1 MQLDT
6 KIGLLNRVGKSL
18 EKRLRH
24 LGIETAQDLLF
35 YFPFR
40 YEDFSQVKKIKDL
53 RDGDEVSVRGKIEL
67 IASKRSFRARKIIT
81 EAVVVDDTER
91 LKVIWFGQPFI
102 SKVLKPGDEVFLS
115 GKVTTDMFGAR
126 MTSPSYERARP
137 LSRSP
142 LRGERTDTTH
152 TARIVPMYSLTEGIT
167 NKQMRFLMSQVI
179 GLKDQVKEWLP
190 DDIRDSADVMGL
202 SEAIKAI
209 HFPDSDDELKHAER
223 RLKFDELYILQLRG
237 EMIRQSLK
245 KISAPNIEFK
255 EREIQEFVKGLPFA
269 LTKKQKISAWEILR
283 DMGKSE
289 PMNRLLE
296 GDVGSGKTVVAA
308 MAMYNAALNGFQAV
322 IMAPT
327 EILASQHFES
337 LCGLFAGLDLKIG
350 LVTRSMRVVS
360 GDKRDKEIK
369 DNISYLPS
377 PISKG
382 KIVEY
387 IQNGEVKIIV
397 GTHVLLTEDITF
409 KRPGLVIVD
418 EQHRFG
424 VEQRKV
430 LKEKM
435 RTSEPDLSLALSS
448 AEAREITPHFLSMT
462 ATPIPRSFALTVY
475 GDLDLSIIDE
485 MPVGRK
491 LVKTRLVEPR
501 NREKA
506 YQFIREQVKQG
517 RQAFV
522 ICPLIENNQDTR
534 NKQYQISNIQYL
546 SNDQKSVLSE
556 YEKLSKQV
564 FPDLKIG
571 FVHGKLK
578 SAEKAKTME
587 QFNNGTID
595 ILVST
600 SVVEVGVNIPNAS
613 VMMIEGAER
622 FGLAQLHQFRGRVGR
637 AEHQSYC
644 FLFTD
649 NNSEKV
655 MARLKYFEK
664 ENSGFKVAEY
674 DLDARGPGEVY
685 GTAQSGMMNFKIATL
700 QDKEII
706 KLAREL
712 SRGIDFLKHL
722 GLREKV
728 REWEESV
735 HLE

>member
-18 EKRLRH
+18 EKRLKH

-53 RDGDEVSVRGKIEL
+53 QEGDEVSVRGKIEL

-81 EAVVVDDTER
+81 EAVVADDTER
-91 LKVIWFGQPFI
+91 LKVVWFGQPFI

-126 MTSPSYERARP
+126 MTSPSYEKVNQRP
-137 LSRSP
+137 HPNP
-142 LRGERTDTTH
+142 LLQGEGTSTTH

-167 NKQMRFLMSQVI
+167 NKQMRFLMSQVVD
-179 GLKDQVKEWLP
+179 LAKNVKEWLP
-190 DDIRDSADVMGL
+190 NEIRDRADVMGL

-209 HFPDSDDELKHAER
+209 HFPESDDELKHAER

-245 KISAPNIEFK
+245 KINAPKMEFK
-255 EREIQEFVKGLPFA
+255 EKAIQEFVKGLPFA
-269 LTKKQKISAWEILR
+269 LTKKQKISAWEILQ
-283 DMGKSE
+283 DMGKGE

-308 MAMYNAALNGFQAV
+308 MAMYNAALNGYQAV

-327 EILASQHFES
+327 EVLALQHYQSLTKLFESVGLSVALLSRSYAQASQKSIKS
-337 LCGLFAGLDLKIG
+337 LKSIKSVKNELIEKIN
-350 LVTRSMRVVS
+350 S
-360 GDKRDKEIK
+360 
-369 DNISYLPS
+369 
-377 PISKG
+377 
-382 KIVEY
+382 
-387 IQNGEVKIIV
+387 GEVKVIV
-397 GTHVLLTEDITF
+397 GTHALLGEDVEF
-409 KRPGLVIVD
+409 ENLGLVIVD

-424 VEQRKV
+424 VGQRKI
-430 LKEKM
+430 LKEKT
-435 RTSEPDLSLALSS
+435 RTSEPDFSLALPF
-448 AEAREITPHFLSMT
+448 AKGRENTPHFLSMT

-517 RQAFV
+517 RQCFV
-522 ICPLIENNQDTR
+522 ICPLIKANDE
-534 NKQYQISNIQYL
+534 KFPISNFQFPI
-546 SNDQKSVLSE
+546 NEKKTVLSE
-556 YEKLSKQV
+556 YEKLSKQI

-578 SAEKAKTME
+578 AIEKQKTME
-587 QFNNGTID
+587 QFNNGTIN

-674 DLDARGPGEVY
+674 DLDMRGPGEVY
-685 GTAQSGMMNFKIATL
+685 GTAQSGMMNLKIATL
-700 QDKEII
+700 QNKEII
-706 KLAREL
+706 KSAREL
-712 SRGIDFLKHL
+712 AQGIDFEKYV